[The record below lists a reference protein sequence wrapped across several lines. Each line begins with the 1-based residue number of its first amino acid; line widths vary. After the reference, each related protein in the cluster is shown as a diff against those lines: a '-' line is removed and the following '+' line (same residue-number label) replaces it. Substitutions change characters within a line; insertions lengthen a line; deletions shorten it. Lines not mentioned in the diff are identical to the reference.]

1 MSDQT
6 ARDHATIE
14 MLLVALDDPGGSESL
29 IDELTDLHRR
39 EIVRVID
46 FVLVAR
52 EPDGEVRASGRTE
65 LSDAEA
71 EEIRRFVGDALGLQ
85 TRDRDFGRALHW
97 EGGSVLL
104 GAVDVRLIA
113 RDLYPGRAALAIVF
127 EHRWATRLGRL
138 LHRSG
143 VRLLEDDVL
152 TPQLLSG
159 AGTGTSIW

>member
-1 MSDQT
+1 MSDQPT
-6 ARDHATIE
+6 REHATIE
-14 MLLVALDDPGGSESL
+14 MLLVGLDDPEGSESL
-29 IDELTDLHRR
+29 IDELSALHRR

-46 FVLVAR
+46 FVKVSKA
-52 EPDGEVRASGRTE
+52 PDGAVRASGRTE
-65 LSDAEA
+65 LSEAEA
-71 EEIRRFVGDALGLQ
+71 EEIRRFVGDALGFQ
-85 TRDRDFGRALHW
+85 TDDRNFGWDLRW

-104 GAVDVRLIA
+104 GAIDVRLIA

-127 EHRWATRLGRL
+127 EHRWATRLGHL
-138 LHRSG
+138 LHRRG